1 TRSGARAII
10 AQPESSAS
18 AAMAW
23 RRAILARGAGLGESP
38 ASDSSLTGFAEIV
51 FRRRRFLETV
61 RELRAKNVDRALVG
75 SDELPVGRCVSAVL
89 VNGRVLDKEM
99 RVPEVERTVLG
110 QLVLAAN
117 RQPQAI
123 VVGQPCGAVGVVH
136 GCLVI
141 REAHLRRPGIV
152 IAMDR
157 TNPDTPGVPEV
168 LGGTAQWS

>member
-1 TRSGARAII
+1 MAPRHPRSR
-10 AQPESSAS
+10 
-18 AAMAW
+18 
-23 RRAILARGAGLGESP
+23 RRARGKPGERFIAHRVRDCLLG
-38 ASDSSLTGFAEIV
+38 
-51 FRRRRFLETV
+51 RRTLETV
-61 RELRAKNVDRALVG
+61 RELRAKDVDRALVG

-123 VVGQPCGAVGVVH
+123 VVGQPCGAVGVVY

-157 TNPDTPGVPEV
+157 TNPDTPGVLEV
-168 LGGTAQWS
+168 LGGSGQSSAGAQVYFYVFDFRPTGP